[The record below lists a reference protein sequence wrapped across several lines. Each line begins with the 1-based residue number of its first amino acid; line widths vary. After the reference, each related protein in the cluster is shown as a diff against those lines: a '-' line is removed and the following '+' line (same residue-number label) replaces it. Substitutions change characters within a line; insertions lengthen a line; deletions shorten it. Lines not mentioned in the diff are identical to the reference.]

1 MDKAFEKKIKKKL
14 IQDKKKLTKEL
25 SSFARKDPKIKGN
38 WMTRFPF
45 FGTDRSH
52 KDESAEEIER
62 YENLLPIEHTLE
74 LRLKKIEEALER
86 IKKGDFGK
94 CNECSKKI
102 RKVRLEIVPEADL
115 CSVCGRSKDRK

>member
-1 MDKAFEKKIKKKL
+1 MDKAFRKKIKKKL

-62 YENLLPIEHTLE
+62 YENLLPVEHTLE
-74 LRLKKIEEALER
+74 LRLKKIEKALER
-86 IKKGDFGK
+86 VEESDFGK
-94 CNECSKKI
+94 CQDCNKKI
-102 RKVRLEIVPEADL
+102 RKIRLEIVPEADL